1 MLDNKKKLRLKL
13 KKASKLYVII
23 FYLIKH
29 SYKNKSLYLLFNHW
43 LFLAGL
49 LILGSIFKS
58 FNDIL
63 DRNKTDLHRF
73 KPNSCNALTNEQLDP
88 RKLLHFQDAL
98 SRHRGGK
105 QKDSNGRELFITLLS
120 LRYFLLDL

>member
-1 MLDNKKKLRLKL
+1 MLDNKKKLKLKL

-73 KPNSCNALTNEQLDP
+73 KPNSCNTLNQRTVEPLKTASFSGCVKST
-88 RKLLHFQDAL
+88 
-98 SRHRGGK
+98 SRWQTKR
-105 QKDSNGRELFITLLS
+105 
-120 LRYFLLDL
+120 